1 MEEIPTL
8 LDLPAPR
15 LRVYPRETVV
25 AEKLEA
31 MVQLGL
37 ANSRMKDFFDLFL
50 LARLFEFEGQL
61 LVQAIR
67 ATFNRRG
74 TLLPTRIPTALTSE
88 FTEDSIKN
96 TQWTAFLRKSGVK
109 DTGTLPATMRAI
121 TAFVERPL
129 SAVADGEIFT
139 AHWQPGGPWF

>member
-1 MEEIPTL
+1 MKIPQNVTPAAVMEEIPTL
-8 LDLPAPR
+8 LDFPAPR

-50 LARLFEFEGQL
+50 LAKLFEFEGQL
-61 LVQAIR
+61 LVQAIS

-74 TLLPTRIPTALTSE
+74 TLLPTRIPTALT
-88 FTEDSIKN
+88 
-96 TQWTAFLRKSGVK
+96 
-109 DTGTLPATMRAI
+109 
-121 TAFVERPL
+121 
-129 SAVADGEIFT
+129 
-139 AHWQPGGPWF
+139 